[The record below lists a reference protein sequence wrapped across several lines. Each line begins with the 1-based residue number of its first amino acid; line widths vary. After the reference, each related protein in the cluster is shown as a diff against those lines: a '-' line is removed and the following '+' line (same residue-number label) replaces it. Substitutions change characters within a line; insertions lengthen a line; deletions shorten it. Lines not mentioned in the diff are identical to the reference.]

1 MSATSV
7 KLLQA
12 AAEIAGGTRALAWR
26 LGISETLLSKFMA
39 DRRELPDVLLLR
51 AVDIV
56 LADPTAVRK
65 VAGEVE
71 DLQNGGR
78 GNGAGSQAEPAG

>member
-7 KLLQA
+7 RLLQV
-12 AAEIAGGTRALAWR
+12 AAEIVGGTGALAAR
-26 LGISETLLSKFMA
+26 LGISESLLSRFMA

-56 LADPTAVRK
+56 LGDSPSGDIVHGRA
-65 VAGEVE
+65 EQYLE
-71 DLQNGGR
+71 DSLGASETNG
-78 GNGAGSQAEPAG
+78 

>member
-7 KLLQA
+7 RLLQA
-12 AAEIAGGTRALAWR
+12 AAEIVGGARALAAH
-26 LGISETLLSKFMA
+26 LEISESLLSRFMA

-56 LADPTAVRK
+56 LGDCPSRGVVHQPAEQRPHDSINASET
-65 VAGEVE
+65 
-71 DLQNGGR
+71 NG
-78 GNGAGSQAEPAG
+78 

>member
-7 KLLQA
+7 RLLQA
-12 AAEIAGGTRALAWR
+12 AAEIVGGARALAAQ
-26 LGISETLLSKFMA
+26 LEISESLLSRFMA

-56 LADPTAVRK
+56 LGDCPSRGLVHQPAEQRPLDSISASET
-65 VAGEVE
+65 
-71 DLQNGGR
+71 NG
-78 GNGAGSQAEPAG
+78 